1 MWNLLTALS
10 SFGFLVVA
18 KQASTALVRSFTGQ
32 SLTKVK
38 NHHTFYTNEMHVL
51 SASRC
56 ARKTISST
64 YSQRVQVFHC
74 THCPLIT
81 PPSVAFADSQVYMSL
96 NRAIFINGWDRHD
109 VCSVYIYPV
118 YFVTLTDK
126 FVSFSICVCVC
137 VIFVCFVFSE
147 TICLLPTNYSDFL
160 HTFRAD
166 KCPSHCAWNTTHC
179 TVPFSTFSN
188 SSPNFVGCTSIY
200 FHWKN
205 HFVNQTCSKNLT
217 RRFIHSLYSFRR
229 QLIK

>member
-1 MWNLLTALS
+1 MWNLLTALP

-64 YSQRVQVFHC
+64 YSQSLHTLPTNHAPVWRFCRLSSVHVSKPRYFYQRMRQAC
-74 THCPLIT
+74 T
-81 PPSVAFADSQVYMSL
+81 
-96 NRAIFINGWDRHD
+96 
-109 VCSVYIYPV
+109 CSVYIYPV

-126 FVSFSICVCVC
+126 FVSFSNLCVCVCVC

-147 TICLLPTNYSDFL
+147 TVCLLPTNYSDFL

-166 KCPSHCAWNTTHC
+166 KCPSHCAWNTTHWHC
-179 TVPFSTFSN
+179 
-188 SSPNFVGCTSIY
+188 SIQHVFKLITEFCRMH
-200 FHWKN
+200 FH
-205 HFVNQTCSKNLT
+205 LL
-217 RRFIHSLYSFRR
+217 SLKKP
-229 QLIK
+229 LC

>member
-1 MWNLLTALS
+1 MWNLLTALP

-64 YSQRVQVFHC
+64 YSQSLHTLPTNHAPVWRFCRLSSVHVSKPRYFYQRMRQAC
-74 THCPLIT
+74 T
-81 PPSVAFADSQVYMSL
+81 
-96 NRAIFINGWDRHD
+96 
-109 VCSVYIYPV
+109 CSVYIYPV

-126 FVSFSICVCVC
+126 FVSFSNLCVCVC
-137 VIFVCFVFSE
+137 VCVWFLFVLFFQKPFVFSQQTTVTFYTHLE
-147 TICLLPTNYSDFL
+147 QTSVPPTVREILLTD
-160 HTFRAD
+160 
-166 KCPSHCAWNTTHC
+166 